1 MDARLFHIFGTEEKT
16 KELAKMDNINQKDL
30 AIQKSSLDVVAG
42 IMWGP
47 ACLVLVLHVRIYL
60 QQTRCH
66 FGSSSNIMG
75 IKA

>member
-1 MDARLFHIFGTEEKT
+1 MLDYFIYYLAQRKKT
-16 KELAKMDNINQKDL
+16 KELAKMDNINQQDL
-30 AIQKSSLDVVAG
+30 AIQKSFLDVVAG

-47 ACLVLVLHVRIYL
+47 ACLGSTSTTRIYL

>member
-47 ACLVLVLHVRIYL
+47 ACLVLVLLHVY
-60 QQTRCH
+60 T
-66 FGSSSNIMG
+66 SNKLDATLAQAVI
-75 IKA
+75 

>member
-30 AIQKSSLDVVAG
+30 AIQKSFLDVVAG

-47 ACLVLVLHVRIYL
+47 ACLVLVLHVY
-60 QQTRCH
+60 T
-66 FGSSSNIMG
+66 SNKLLDATLAQAVI
-75 IKA
+75 